1 MDPEHVEIDGG
12 WVNRLLAE
20 YRLSSRVPNRKFKV
34 PRDVLADRLRR
45 FWIALFRIRKL
56 ILLKFGYLPK
66 MRNLDQSP
74 YHGNEAGSA
83 ATNTLTINQTTS
95 SSFQKGLSYSWSF
108 SPSRHFHDLPFTC
121 NKKASVHDT
130 IIICNGHVMQKSST

>member
-1 MDPEHVEIDGG
+1 MSHALQYFHGYGNYIKHDGKKHL
-12 WVNRLLAE
+12 LLAHKC
-20 YRLSSRVPNRKFKV
+20 SHKV
-34 PRDVLADRLRR
+34 
-45 FWIALFRIRKL
+45 
-56 ILLKFGYLPK
+56 
-66 MRNLDQSP
+66 
-74 YHGNEAGSA
+74 
-83 ATNTLTINQTTS
+83 TLTINQTTS